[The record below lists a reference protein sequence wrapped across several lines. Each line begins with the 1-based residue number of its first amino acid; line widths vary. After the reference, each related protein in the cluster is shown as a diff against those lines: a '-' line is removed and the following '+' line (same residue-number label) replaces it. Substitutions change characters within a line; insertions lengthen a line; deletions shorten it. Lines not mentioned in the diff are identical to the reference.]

1 MPRISQIFSNILLPK
16 STRTSHNVLDPSLR
30 PSLRPST
37 RSFPTLDIF
46 SKTLL
51 TPLIMS
57 PTRGSCIN
65 ASIHFLTALV
75 QDSMVFLILSKV
87 NTFLNF
93 FIVFWTAGNFEN
105 SLNHFE
111 IAEITL
117 TIMSTVL
124 LNTFANKLCSCI
136 QSLNLTITSPIDA
149 VISNMSI
156 SKASRTFDIILNAVL
171 KPPPIIV
178 VIISRMANTPLKV
191 RCIFLPVSLSSPV
204 SLSVSLSFSENLF
217 KDLTKL

>member
-57 PTRGSCIN
+57 PTSGICIN

-111 IAEITL
+111 IALATL
-117 TIMSTVL
+117 TITSTVL
-124 LNTFANKLCSCI
+124 LNTLAIRLFSCN
-136 QSLNLTITSPIDA
+136 QSLNLTIASPTDA
-149 VISNMSI
+149 VTSSI
-156 SKASRTFDIILNAVL
+156 VKSKAPSTLERILKATLSAPPTIVL
-171 KPPPIIV
+171 T
-178 VIISRMANTPLKV
+178 ISSTASIPLKV
-191 RCIFLPVSLSSPV
+191 RLSFSPFALSSPV
-204 SLSVSLSFSENLF
+204 SSSVNL
-217 KDLTKL
+217 K